1 MDNYVDNYME
11 TETKT
16 FLRQISAQATSIL
29 LAAAGAALLT
39 FIQSV
44 ATLSGAC
51 DVPTALPEQAG
62 ALGAGL
68 KTIHSAFALRR
79 GTMFA

>member
-1 MDNYVDNYME
+1 ME
-11 TETKT
+11 NETKA
-16 FLRQISAQATSIL
+16 FFRQIGAQAASIL

-51 DVPTALPEQAG
+51 DVPTASPEQAG
-62 ALGAGL
+62 TLGAGL
-68 KTIHSAFALRR
+68 KAIHSAFALRR
-79 GTMFA
+79 GTMLT